1 MEYDLIAFSG
11 LTVSDAKVLF
21 EVSKEKL
28 DDPSIAIV
36 LYQLRITQWSKRRKL
51 EFGSNK
57 ELGSAGFGMMV
68 VLDDSNTN
76 HPDLWILNEVAL
88 DISIKAAVEV
98 IAADIIKICQLL
110 KLNSLAIESHPSIL
124 SKSCDNRDSKM
135 FKEPEIGL
143 ISVPVI
149 ADQLAFV

>member
-11 LTVSDAKVLF
+11 LTVSNAKVLF
-21 EVSKEKL
+21 EVSKEKF

-36 LYQLRITQWSKRRKL
+36 LYQLWVAQL

-57 ELGSAGFGMMV
+57 ELGSAGFGMTV
-68 VLDDSNTN
+68 VFDDSDTN

-98 IAADIIKICQLL
+98 IAADILKICQLL

>member
-11 LTVSDAKVLF
+11 LTVSNAKVLF
-21 EVSKEKL
+21 EVSKEKF

-36 LYQLRITQWSKRRKL
+36 LYQLWVAQL

-57 ELGSAGFGMMV
+57 ELGSAGFGMTV
-68 VLDDSNTN
+68 VLDDSDTN

-88 DISIKAAVEV
+88 DISTKAAVEV
-98 IAADIIKICQLL
+98 IAADILKICQLL

-135 FKEPEIGL
+135 FKEPEIGFGS
-143 ISVPVI
+143 IPVI
-149 ADQLAFV
+149 AHQFAFV

>member
-1 MEYDLIAFSG
+1 MEYDLIAFCC

-21 EVSKEKL
+21 EVSKEKF

-36 LYQLRITQWSKRRKL
+36 LYQLRVAQL
-51 EFGSNK
+51 ELGSNK
-57 ELGSAGFGMMV
+57 ELGSAGFGMTV
-68 VLDDSNTN
+68 VLDDSDTN

-88 DISIKAAVEV
+88 DISTKAAVEV
-98 IAADIIKICQLL
+98 IAADILKICQLL

>member
-11 LTVSDAKVLF
+11 LTVRDAKVLF
-21 EVSKEKL
+21 DVSKEKF
-28 DDPSIAIV
+28 DNPSIAIL
-36 LYQLRITQWSKRRKL
+36 LYQLRVAQL
-51 EFGSNK
+51 EFSGNK
-57 ELGSAGFGMMV
+57 ELGSAGFGMTV
-68 VLDDSNTN
+68 VLDDGDTN

-98 IAADIIKICQLL
+98 IAADILKVCQLF
-110 KLNSLAIESHPSIL
+110 KLNPLSIESHPCIL
-124 SKSCDNRDSKM
+124 SESCDHRDSKP
-135 FKEPEIGL
+135 FKESKIGL